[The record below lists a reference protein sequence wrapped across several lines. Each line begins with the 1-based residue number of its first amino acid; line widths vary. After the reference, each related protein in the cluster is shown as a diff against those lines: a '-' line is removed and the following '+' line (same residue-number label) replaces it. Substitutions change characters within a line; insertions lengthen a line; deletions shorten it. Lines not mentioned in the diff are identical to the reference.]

1 MATTGKE
8 KLVKFL
14 KQARSLLF
22 VVLIVLSFRSSIAD
36 WNDVPSGSMKPNIL
50 EGDRI
55 YVNKLAYDLKVPFT
69 TWHLAAWDNPS
80 RGEVVIFYS
89 PADGIRLVKRVIG
102 APGDVIE
109 LRRNRLFINGKAAD
123 YEPLAADVQG
133 EISKEIGPESLGKEF
148 AEETLGSIKHPMMK
162 NPLRPSDHQSY
173 GPVTVPDGKYF
184 MMGDNRDNS
193 NDSRYYGFVDRS
205 QIVGRA
211 SRVVVSVDPQ
221 HNFKPRWERFFQ
233 ALP

>member
-1 MATTGKE
+1 MATTSKE
-8 KLVKFL
+8 KLVRFL
-14 KQARSLLF
+14 KQARSLVF
-22 VVLIVLSFRSSIAD
+22 VVLVVLSFRSSIAD

-55 YVNKLAYDLKVPFT
+55 FVNKLAYDLKVPFT
-69 TWHLAAWDNPS
+69 TWHLAAWDNPA

-89 PADGIRLVKRVIG
+89 PADGVRLVKRVIG
-102 APGDVIE
+102 VPGDVIE
-109 LRRNRLFINGKAAD
+109 LRRNRLFINGNPAD
-123 YEPLAADVQG
+123 YQPLPAGLQG
-133 EISKEIGPESLGKEF
+133 EISKEIGPEALGKEF
-148 AEETLGSIKHPMMK
+148 AEELLGGLKHPMMK
-162 NPLRPSDHQSY
+162 NPLRPSEHQSF

-193 NDSRYYGFVDRS
+193 NDSRYYGFVDRG

-221 HNFKPRWERFFQ
+221 HNFKPRWERFFS

>member
-1 MATTGKE
+1 MDATRKE

-14 KQARSLLF
+14 KQARSLVF

-89 PADGIRLVKRVIG
+89 PADGVRLVKRVIG
-102 APGDVIE
+102 VPGDVIE
-109 LRRNRLFINGKAAD
+109 LRRNALFINGRPAD
-123 YEPLAADVQG
+123 YQPLPAEAQA
-133 EISKEIGPESLGKEF
+133 EISNELGREALGKEF
-148 AEETLGSIKHPMMK
+148 LQETLDALKHPMMK
-162 NPLRPSDHQSY
+162 NPLGPSTEQTF
-173 GPVTVPDGKYF
+173 GPVTVPEGKYF

-193 NDSRYYGFVDRS
+193 KDSRYIGFVDRS

-211 SRVVVSVDPQ
+211 SRVVVSVDPS
-221 HNFKPRWERFFQ
+221 HNFKPRWGRFFTP
-233 ALP
+233 LP

>member
-102 APGDVIE
+102 VPGDVIE

-123 YEPLAADVQG
+123 YQPLGADLQG
-133 EISKEIGPESLGKEF
+133 EISKEIGPEALGKEF

-162 NPLRPSDHQSY
+162 NPLRPSDHQSF

-193 NDSRYYGFVDRS
+193 NDSRFIGFVDRS
-205 QIVGRA
+205 QVVGRA

-221 HNFKPRWERFFQ
+221 HSFKPRWERFFQ